1 MRRWTALILLTASL
15 MAATACRST
24 GAASSNISQPCELAL
39 AAHNGG
45 AGLDQEIRQLQQK
58 IRTSPQPLP
67 LIEKL
72 GWSYVEKARVSFDP
86 GYYKLA
92 EQCALC
98 MDARQAEKKQGNNH
112 SDQNGSSLNAQSGQS
127 VNSASL
133 LLRGH
138 VLHNLHR
145 FAEAEKLARELTGV
159 RGLAFDYGLLG
170 DVLMEQGKLDDAIQ
184 AYQKMMELKPGPQ
197 AYSRAAHVHW
207 IKGDLKGARLLM
219 QMAAQAFGQAG
230 SGDAESAAW
239 AWSKLALY
247 ELQAGNLKKAD
258 QICEL
263 ALQIQPEYAPAL
275 LARGRILMAEN
286 KFTEAA
292 AIIERAVKINPLP
305 EYRWALAEALRAA
318 GDETKARAV
327 EAELAV
333 RAIGDDPRTFSIFL
347 STRGEQT
354 AKAFKLAED
363 ELQNRRDVF
372 TLDAL
377 AWAQLAVGKNSEAWQ
392 TMQSALATGTQ
403 DARLFLHAAVIAAKA
418 NQTAEA
424 QRYFK
429 RVSALQSTLLPSEK
443 ERLRQLNL

>member
-1 MRRWTALILLTASL
+1 MRHWISIGLLAILTIGGS
-15 MAATACRST
+15 ACRST
-24 GAASSNISQPCELAL
+24 GRAASNNLQPCEVAL
-39 AAHNGG
+39 AMHNGDG
-45 AGLDQEIRQLQQK
+45 QLDREIRQLQHK
-58 IRTSPQPLP
+58 IRVSPQPLP

-72 GWSYVEKARVSFDP
+72 GWSFVEKARVSFDS

-92 EQCALC
+92 EQCAVCLE
-98 MDARQAEKKQGNNH
+98 AKQAEEIDQGQKP
-112 SDQNGSSLNAQSGQS
+112 SSTGSTLNSQSGQS
-127 VNSASL
+127 TKSASL

-138 VLHNLHR
+138 ALHNLHR
-145 FAEAEKLARELTGV
+145 FAEAEQLARELTRI

-184 AYQKMMELKPGPQ
+184 AYQRMMELKPGPQ

-239 AWSKLALY
+239 AWSKLAIY

-275 LARGRILMAEN
+275 LARGRILMTEN

-292 AIIERAVKINPLP
+292 AIIELAEKLNPLP

-318 GDETKARAV
+318 GDEAKAETVETELAARAV
-327 EAELAV
+327 S
-333 RAIGDDPRTFSIFL
+333 DDPRTFSIYL

-363 ELQNRRDVF
+363 ELQHRRDVF

-403 DARLFLHAAVIAAKA
+403 DARLFMHAAVIAAKA

-424 QRYFK
+424 QGYFK

-443 ERLRQLNL
+443 ERLRQLKL